1 MGFAGAL
8 MIFFLVGAYWEVAGL
23 AALATVVFL
32 SLMFAVERW
41 AER

>member
-1 MGFAGAL
+1 
-8 MIFFLVGAYWEVAGL
+8 MIFFLVGAFWKVAGL

-32 SLMFAVERW
+32 ILMFAVERW